1 MSLREKLLGIGYNR
15 DVEISE
21 GKMGKVREEKEDV
34 DRKSLAFLEHR
45 NEPTYRDDR
54 SSKSIELKYY
64 RKRGYR
70 ADFVAEL
77 EHYNPDSKPLGHVI
91 IDFPL
96 WIWKNRIKNRGP
108 KEK

>member
-1 MSLREKLLGIGYNR
+1 MSLREKLQGIGYNR

-21 GKMGKVREEKEDV
+21 EKWREVREEKAHI

-54 SSKSIELKYY
+54 SRKSIELKDY
-64 RKRGYR
+64 RNKGYE